1 MISSS
6 LLQQRSQCVALSTTS
21 HTYTTKGSSRRT
33 GTSTFGPK
41 KEERKTEEKKGL
53 GGGAIFGIVLLLV
66 LVIGIAAWCVYA
78 YRHPTSKSGLFFIE
92 VKFSSVTLVTKN
104 SLLRPPGRGGGVV
117 IPYTYIHTLFGVL
130 YIVHRQY
137 SQNMGYIGMCSPKG
151 YGFSDVLVIKVV
163 VFAPVLKWVYFFMKL
178 LFHQYLKDHEQK
190 SFKMPWSELGD

>member
-1 MISSS
+1 MCRAVYNITHVHN
-6 LLQQRSQCVALSTTS
+6 QRQ
-21 HTYTTKGSSRRT
+21 SRRT

-41 KEERKTEEKKGL
+41 KEERKTEEKEGL
-53 GGGAIFGIVLLLV
+53 GAGAIFGIVLLLV

-92 VKFSSVTLVTKN
+92 VKFSPVTLVKKN
-104 SLLRPPGRGGGVV
+104 SLLHPLARGGGGGRV

-137 SQNMGYIGMCSPKG
+137 SQNMRYIGMCSPKG

-163 VFAPVLKWVYFFMKL
+163 VFAPVLKWVYFFYEATFPSIPKRPWTKVLQNALVRTRWLIIRKL
-178 LFHQYLKDHEQK
+178 
-190 SFKMPWSELGD
+190 